1 MARTSPLSRGRRI
14 AVWSLI
20 VLASLLAV
28 VAILATW
35 VNRQILDNDSFQTTS
50 THLIQDPAIQS
61 ALSTYLVNEAYDNVD
76 IPAAL
81 AERLPPILKP
91 LAPPLAAG
99 LRQPATNAVNR
110 LLARPRI
117 QTLFVNA
124 TTGTHQQLVAVVEDK
139 TGAAT
144 STANG
149 NVTLDLGAL
158 VQQIGPSLGLPASA
172 LDRVPPDTG
181 VITVMRSDQLGL
193 VQNGVKAV
201 RIVSTWFVVLILAL
215 FAAAIYLAAGA
226 RRETLRTIGWS
237 FVFVGLLVLAVR
249 RLAGSYT
256 VDALAAPAYRTAANH
271 AWLISSSI
279 LGEVGRAIVLYG
291 LIGVLGAVLAGP
303 TRLAVATRGRL
314 APILNE
320 RPEVTWG
327 GAAFI
332 FLLLVLWGGTHALRT
347 WWGILLLGG
356 LFALGIVAL
365 RRQTLAEY
373 PEPRPKP
380 AGDATPSVGAR
391 AAAALRPKPDSEPA
405 PTRAADLA
413 RLAELHESGA
423 LTDAEF
429 EQAKSHALS

>member
-14 AVWSLI
+14 AIWSLI
-20 VLASLLAV
+20 TLASLLAV

-35 VNRQILDNDSFQTTS
+35 VNRQILDNGSFETTS
-50 THLIQDPAIQS
+50 TRLVRDPAIQS

-81 AERLPPILKP
+81 AERLPPNLKP
-91 LAPPLAAG
+91 LAAPLAAAV
-99 LRQPATNAVNR
+99 RQPATSAVNR
-110 LLARPRI
+110 LLNRPRV
-117 QTLFVNA
+117 QNLFVNA
-124 TTGTHQQLVAVVEDK
+124 TTGTHKQLVAVIEDK

-158 VQQIGPSLGLPASA
+158 VQQIGPSLGLPAAA
-172 LDRVPPDTG
+172 LDRVPPNTG
-181 VITVMRSDQLGL
+181 VITVMRSDQLSL
-193 VQNGVKAV
+193 VQNGAKAV

-226 RRETLRTIGWS
+226 RRETLRTVGWA

-249 RLAGSYT
+249 RFAGSYT
-256 VDALAAPAYRTAANH
+256 VDALAAPAYREAVNH

-291 LIGVLGAVLAGP
+291 LVAVLGAILAGP
-303 TRLAVATRGRL
+303 SRVAVATRSRL

-320 RPEVTWG
+320 RADITWG
-327 GAAFI
+327 GAAFC

-347 WWGILLLGG
+347 WWGIVLLGG
-356 LFALGIVAL
+356 LIALGIVAL
-365 RRQTLAEY
+365 RRQTLREY

-380 AGDATPSVGAR
+380 VGDATSVGAR
-391 AAAALRPKPDSEPA
+391 AAAALRPKPGADPA
-405 PTRAADLA
+405 QTQAAELA
-413 RLAELHESGA
+413 RLAALHDSGA
-423 LTDAEF
+423 LTDDEF
-429 EQAKSHALS
+429 ARAKSAALS